1 MAKVYR
7 SDKNVYEAAQERLEY
22 IFNEFE
28 SVCVAFS
35 GGKDSGVLLNLA
47 YDCAKAN
54 NMLDKLSVY
63 HLDYEAQYQDTTDYV
78 EDVFLNEFKDIEKYW
93 LCLPISAQCAVSMYQ
108 DHWVPWEKEKREI
121 WARAMP
127 DNEHVINEDNVPFK
141 FNEKMWD
148 YDTQAN
154 FGRWYAKK
162 HGKTAMLVGIRADE
176 SLNRQAAITSA
187 KKVNQYNN
195 LSWATK
201 DDKFNDLVSC
211 YPIYDW
217 TADDIWVCNA
227 KLGYKY
233 NELYDLYWQ
242 AGLSIHQMRVA
253 SPFNDC
259 ATDTLK
265 LYKAADPNMWGKMVG
280 RVNGANFSSIYGGT
294 VAMGWKNIKL
304 PKGHTWK
311 TYLEFLLTTLPEKS
325 RSNYLQKFNTSLDFW
340 GSEGGVLSDET
351 IKELESEGKEFEVKD
366 KTNYNTQ
373 KKPVVFKEY
382 PDDTDA
388 KDFKS
393 VPSYKRMC
401 ICILKNDHTC
411 KYMGFAQTKKDKEK
425 RQKMMSKYKDIIRG
439 KDCE

>member
-1 MAKVYR
+1 M
-7 SDKNVYEAAQERLEY
+7 
-22 IFNEFE
+22 
-28 SVCVAFS
+28 
-35 GGKDSGVLLNLA
+35 GKG
-47 YDCAKAN
+47 
-54 NMLDKLSVY
+54 
-63 HLDYEAQYQDTTDYV
+63 
-78 EDVFLNEFKDIEKYW
+78 
-93 LCLPISAQCAVSMYQ
+93 P
-108 DHWVPWEKEKREI
+108 
-121 WARAMP
+121 
-127 DNEHVINEDNVPFK
+127 
-141 FNEKMWD
+141 
-148 YDTQAN
+148 
-154 FGRWYAKK
+154 
-162 HGKTAMLVGIRADE
+162 
-176 SLNRQAAITSA
+176 
-187 KKVNQYNN
+187 
-195 LSWATK
+195 

-311 TYLEFLLTTLPEKS
+311 TYLEFLLTTLPEES

-373 KKPVVFKEY
+373 KKAGCV
-382 PDDTDA
+382 
-388 KDFKS
+388 
-393 VPSYKRMC
+393 
-401 ICILKNDHTC
+401 
-411 KYMGFAQTKKDKEK
+411 
-425 RQKMMSKYKDIIRG
+425 
-439 KDCE
+439 